1 MEVVKSANNLL
12 FCAKFRCTVSLFQM
26 NTFVRQRSRFDMQ
39 FVTSCISTTM
49 VLLLL
54 GMVVFFVQSAGNLSV
69 YVRENISFSAL
80 MSDDMREADILKF
93 QKKLEAEPYVKSTA
107 YISKEQAL
115 REETE
120 AMGTNPQE
128 FVGHNPFTASV
139 EINLH
144 SDYANADSIA
154 WIEKSVMQMAKVVEI
169 VYPEELI
176 DVVNKNVR
184 KISLVLLTLAALL
197 TIISF
202 SLINNTI
209 RLTIYA
215 KRFLIHTM
223 KLVGADW
230 NFIRKPFLVRNLWVG
245 LISALCADGLLMT
258 GGYWLVR
265 YEPELINVITT
276 HTMLTVILTVLLSGI
291 TITLLCA
298 YISINRYL
306 RMKSETLYYA

>member
-1 MEVVKSANNLL
+1 
-12 FCAKFRCTVSLFQM
+12 M
-26 NTFVRQRSRFDMQ
+26 NTFARQRSRFDMQ

-54 GMVVFFVQSAGNLSV
+54 GMVVFFVQSASNLSV

-80 MSDDMREADILKF
+80 LSDDMREADILKF
-93 QKKLEAEPYVKSTA
+93 QKSLEAEPYVKSTA

-128 FVGHNPFTASV
+128 FVGHNPFTASI
-139 EINLH
+139 EINLQ
-144 SDYANADSIA
+144 SDYANADSIV
-154 WIEKSVMQMAKVVEI
+154 WIEKAIMQKAKVVEI

-176 DVVNKNVR
+176 DAVNNNVR
-184 KISLVLLTLAALL
+184 KISFVLLTLAALL

-230 NFIRKPFLVRNLWVG
+230 NFIRRPFLVRNLWVG

-258 GGYWLVR
+258 GGYWLVK
-265 YEPELINVITT
+265 YEPELIDIITT
-276 HTMLTVILTVLLSGI
+276 RTMLMVMCTVLLSGVA
-291 TITLLCA
+291 ITLLCA

-306 RMKSETLYYA
+306 RMKSETLYYV